1 MNGMVR
7 TGAARA
13 EFRHDNRRETP
24 RETLQEIPQL
34 PMWRSALLL
43 LIILGVFAVLTGRA
57 VYLQGLNHDFLQA
70 KGESRFAR
78 SMEIGATRGMIVDR
92 NNEPLAIST
101 PVESVAASPAD
112 IDMTPEQSKKLA
124 RLLQTD
130 VVELKRKLE
139 DARREFVY
147 LKRQLPPEHAAKVV
161 ELNIPG
167 VFLQREYRR
176 YYPAGE
182 VMAHIIGFTN
192 VDDKGQ
198 EALELAF
205 EDKLRG
211 KSGHRRV
218 IKDRKG
224 RIVEDMESIR
234 APQHGERLTLSI
246 DARIQ
251 YLAFRELK
259 KAIAEHRA
267 KAGGIVVLDAVT
279 GEVLAMANFP
289 TYNPNNRGT
298 HDPARARNRAVT
310 DLFEPGST
318 LKPFTAA
325 TALEAGTVTADS
337 VIHTA
342 PGQLTIGKATI
353 SDVHPSNA
361 LTVAQVIQKSSNVG
375 AAKLALGLPSET
387 LWSVFSRVG
396 FGTPPQSGFPGE
408 VAGRLR
414 AHEKW
419 KPIEQATMSY
429 GHGISVSLLQLA
441 RAYGIFATDGELRA
455 PALVKRQD
463 NDRPPEA
470 TRVISANTARAVRK
484 MLEMAVQPGGTA
496 PRAQVAGYSV
506 AGKTGTA
513 HKLEGRGY
521 AANRY
526 ISSFVGFAPVSNP
539 RIIVAVMIDEPSA
552 GQHYGGAVAAPVF
565 SEVTGGVLRLLAVP
579 PDAPMQNVVLPPA
592 AAPEIKE
599 EV

>member
-1 MNGMVR
+1 MKGV
-7 TGAARA
+7 TQ
-13 EFRHDNRRETP
+13 P
-24 RETLQEIPQL
+24 RESRRDNLRAQLQEAPSLQG
-34 PMWRSALLL
+34 WRSFFLLASLLL
-43 LIILGVFAVLTGRA
+43 AFTLLAGRA
-57 VYLQGLNHDFLQA
+57 VYLQGLNNDFLQA
-70 KGESRFAR
+70 KGESRYSRAI
-78 SMEIGATRGMIVDR
+78 EISATRGMIVDR

-112 IDMTPEQSKKLA
+112 IDITPEQSQKLA
-124 RLLQTD
+124 KLLQ
-130 VVELKRKLE
+130 VNAAELARKFE
-139 DARREFVY
+139 DTRRDFVY
-147 LKRQLPPEHAAKVV
+147 LKRQLPPEQAAKIV

-176 YYPAGE
+176 YYPAGD

-218 IKDRKG
+218 IKDRMG
-224 RIVEDMESIR
+224 RIVEDMDSIR

-246 DARIQ
+246 DAKIQ

-259 KAIAEHRA
+259 KAIVDHRA
-267 KAGGIVVLDAVT
+267 KAGGIVVLDALT

-289 TYNPNNRGT
+289 TYNPNNRSG
-298 HDPARARNRAVT
+298 HDASKARNRAVT

-318 LKPFTAA
+318 LKPFTVA
-325 TALEAGTVTADS
+325 TALEAGTVTAES
-337 VIHTA
+337 IIQTA

-353 SDVHPSNA
+353 HDAHASGA

-375 AAKLALGLPSET
+375 AAKIALGLPPSSMWT
-387 LWSVFSRVG
+387 VFNRVG

-414 AHEKW
+414 AHENW

-441 RAYGIFATDGELRA
+441 RAYSIFATDGELKA
-455 PALVKRQD
+455 PALIKRD
-463 NDRPPEA
+463 ASPESS
-470 TRVISANTARAVRK
+470 RVISEATAQAVRK
-484 MLEMAVQPGGTA
+484 MLEMAVQAGGTA
-496 PRAQVAGYSV
+496 PKAQIAGYRV

-526 ISSFVGFAPVSNP
+526 VSSFVGFAPVSNP
-539 RIIVAVMIDEPSA
+539 RLIVAVISSGSSPRCWSTRPPQARWSRCCPTPS
-552 GQHYGGAVAAPVF
+552 
-565 SEVTGGVLRLLAVP
+565 ELVP
-579 PDAPMQNVVLPPA
+579 MCSSQPSSSPSGSF
-592 AAPEIKE
+592 
-599 EV
+599 